1 MNLNKSII
9 ILLIVLSMSYFS
21 SSVLGQLSG
30 TWIIPPGS
38 PTYVSTGYM
47 DSLNLVPPDPM
58 NPPGYGIGQDSIGK
72 PMFWSDIYTQKFDTK
87 EKATNYLCGEK
98 YWVKAEMQRDTI
110 TNIIEYNIPT
120 TSLDSTGNEFWTE
133 PISVSVVDSTEIII
147 NSPIDVKARLHEAYE
162 IINPTFVEFNVIGS
176 KFNQNFAVNMKN
188 GVPYIIVFIKN
199 ENYIVY
205 AKRIGG

>member
-1 MNLNKSII
+1 MNLNKSFIT
-9 ILLIVLSMSYFS
+9 LLIVLYMSYFS
-21 SSVLGQLSG
+21 TVVLGQSSG
-30 TWIIPPGS
+30 TWTIPPGCPS
-38 PTYVSTGYM
+38 YITPGYM
-47 DSLNLVPPDPM
+47 DSLNLVPLDPM

-87 EKATNYLCGEK
+87 EKATNYVCGEK

-120 TSLDSTGNEFWTE
+120 TSFDSTGNEFWTE
-133 PISVSVVDSTEIII
+133 PISVSVVDTTEIII
-147 NSPIDVKARLHEAYE
+147 NSPVDVKARLHEAYD
-162 IINPTFVEFNVIGS
+162 IINPTFEEFNVPGS
-176 KFNQNFAVNMKN
+176 GLNQNFAVNMKN